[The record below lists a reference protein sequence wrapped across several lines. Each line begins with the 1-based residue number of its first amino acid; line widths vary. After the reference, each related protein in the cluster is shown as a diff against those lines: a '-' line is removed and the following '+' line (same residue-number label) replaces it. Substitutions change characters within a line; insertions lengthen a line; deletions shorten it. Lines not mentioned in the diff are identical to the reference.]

1 VVTIMHKRSGDKR
14 QGRRIRRIILVN
26 SFRDRTQCEMVC
38 RMSRADVLGL
48 LNEDVQVG
56 LVPDVERG
64 EILTDSRGRGTFQ
77 RMTNAKEEV

>member
-1 VVTIMHKRSGDKR
+1 VVTVMHKRSGDKR
-14 QGRRIRRIILVN
+14 QVRRISQIILVN

-38 RMSRADVLGL
+38 RLSRADVLGL
-48 LNEDVQVG
+48 LKEDVQVG

-64 EILTDSRGRGTFQ
+64 EILTDTRGRGTFQ

>member
-1 VVTIMHKRSGDKR
+1 MVTVMHKRSDDKR
-14 QGRRIRRIILVN
+14 QVRRISRIILVN

-38 RMSRADVLGL
+38 RLSRAEVLGL
-48 LNEDVQVG
+48 LKEDVQVG
-56 LVPDVERG
+56 LVPDVEQG